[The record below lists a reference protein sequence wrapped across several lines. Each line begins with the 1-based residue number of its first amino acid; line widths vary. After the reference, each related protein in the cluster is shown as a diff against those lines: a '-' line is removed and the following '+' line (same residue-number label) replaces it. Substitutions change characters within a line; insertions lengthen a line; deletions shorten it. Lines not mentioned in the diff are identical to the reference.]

1 MTWERYEV
9 SERRVRSFPND
20 TSYAVENDLNHCQR
34 PSGNDL
40 KSSCPGKAR
49 EYPVT
54 SEDLAQL
61 KKNDVFV
68 TTYPCPSNV
77 SSTCLSIDRQAIIG
91 AGTFGLV
98 VRGRSKLVHFPLAV
112 KFIRLPAKLDLV
124 SFNTQGRYHRI
135 DRDSLALNHGSETSL
150 REAVALRL
158 LTEYEIPAVPKYV
171 AYIETSSYRI
181 LAMEYLD
188 GYEELSTIIDQLSAK
203 ELLAVSCQAA
213 AIVCNLDR
221 IGVAHDDMHER
232 NILIDR
238 KKSNRVALIDFGG
251 AQFSGQHGHF
261 TSASNFLKQ
270 PINLL
275 GHVKR
280 LVRDD
285 LLDNIQS
292 QEKQEMGR
300 FCSQLDKLAASKNER
315 DKETIPYHYQVLTD
329 KYWPIT
335 QIKKNLFKC
344 TLSK

>member
-1 MTWERYEV
+1 MNERI
-9 SERRVRSFPND
+9 
-20 TSYAVENDLNHCQR
+20 YAAKDDFNHCKR
-34 PSGNDL
+34 PTGNDL
-40 KSSCPGKAR
+40 KSSCSDKIL

-54 SEDLAQL
+54 SDDLAQL
-61 KKNDVFV
+61 QKNDLSVQ
-68 TTYPCPSNV
+68 TYACPSNA
-77 SSTCLSIDRQAIIG
+77 SSTCLSIDRKAIIG
-91 AGTFGLV
+91 SGTFGLV

-112 KFIRLPAKLDLV
+112 KFIKLPAKLDLV

-135 DRDSLALNHGSETSL
+135 DRDSLALNRGSETSL

-158 LTEYEIPAVPKYV
+158 LTEYEIPSVPKYV

-188 GYEELSTIIDQLSAK
+188 GYEELSKIIDKLSAK
-203 ELLAVSCQAA
+203 ELLAVSCQVA

-238 KKSNRVALIDFGG
+238 KKSNRVSLIDFGG
-251 AQFSGQHGHF
+251 AQFSGPHGHF

-280 LVRDD
+280 LLRDD

-300 FCSQLDKLAASKNER
+300 FCSQLDKR
-315 DKETIPYHYQVLTD
+315 DRETIPYHYQVLTE
-329 KYWPIT
+329 KYWPMT